1 MDISARKMA
10 LIQWLLDL
18 KDVNMIT
25 HLENLSTGPESNA
38 LGLSQSEVRGLDHAL
53 AQVENG
59 ETIRGEDVHAR
70 LKAKYNL

>member
-18 KDVNMIT
+18 KDVNMIA
-25 HLENLSTGPESNA
+25 HLENLSSATENNSF
-38 LGLSQSEVRGLDHAL
+38 GLSESEVNGLDHAL
-53 AQVENG
+53 TQVEKG
-59 ETIRGEDVHAR
+59 EIIPGEEVHAR